1 MLDSSGT
8 LIVRAYTAGGA
19 LPVEGAVVRVMGAS
33 EWNRLAVFSSVTDR
47 NGVTERLTLSAPS
60 VNFSL
65 APDPAELPYSL
76 YDLEISAPG
85 YYTKRINGLTVFS
98 GINSV
103 QLINMIPGSGN
114 MVEDYPRGNINYII
128 PENTDLQE

>member
-1 MLDSSGT
+1 MLNSSGT
-8 LIVRAYTAGGA
+8 LTVRAYTAGGA
-19 LPVEGAVVRVMGAS
+19 LPVEGAVVRIMGAT
-33 EWNRLAVFSSVTDR
+33 EENRLTVLSGLTDR
-47 NGVTERLTLSAPS
+47 DGITERFTLPAPEAS
-60 VNFSL
+60 LSL
-65 APDPAELPYSL
+65 APSPAELPYSL

-128 PENTDLQE
+128 PENTDLQ